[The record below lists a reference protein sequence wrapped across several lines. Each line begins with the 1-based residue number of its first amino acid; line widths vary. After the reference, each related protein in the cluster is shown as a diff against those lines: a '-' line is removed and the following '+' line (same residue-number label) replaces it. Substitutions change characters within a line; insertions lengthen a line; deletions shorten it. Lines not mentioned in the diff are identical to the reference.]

1 MSDKRHPWLKFY
13 PADWRANAKLRM
25 CSLAARGLWM
35 EMLCLMHEAEPR
47 GQLTISG
54 KIVTVSQLASLV
66 GMSTKQV
73 GNLVQELDTNGVLE
87 RQADGLISSRRMLRD
102 TAKAEQDQENGRL
115 GGNPKVTTGVNPTL
129 KAKKPDTRDQKD
141 RPLRGLDRSAQG
153 FDSFWSV
160 VPRKTGKDAAEKA
173 YRQKIAAGRA
183 TPSEIL
189 AGAIR
194 WRDEAKHD
202 DPQYVPHPATWLN
215 RGGWEDEPRS
225 QQARA
230 GPRGAAPASR
240 PSHLSVLLKDL
251 GHDQQPPQHQDSRP
265 FINAEP
271 ARSEPFDRS
280 LRHAQPSRAESER
293 GDLLSLERR
302 SERQRASMDDG

>member
-1 MSDKRHPWLKFY
+1 MSVNSEIMRRLSLIDMSGEALREVLAIMADMTAGDDNRRAKDRDRKR
-13 PADWRANAKLRM
+13 A
-25 CSLAARGLWM
+25 S
-35 EMLCLMHEAEPR
+35 R
-47 GQLTISG
+47 GQSADCPGNVPEMSADKAPSRLPQRDINQTPSTHP
-54 KIVTVSQLASLV
+54 KSSLR
-66 GMSTKQV
+66 S
-73 GNLVQELDTNGVLE
+73 E
-87 RQADGLISSRRMLRD
+87 S
-102 TAKAEQDQENGRL
+102 AK
-115 GGNPKVTTGVNPTL
+115 
-129 KAKKPDTRDQKD
+129 
-141 RPLRGLDRSAQG
+141 SAQG

-265 FINAEP
+265 FIDAEP
-271 ARSEPFDRS
+271 ARSEPVDRS
-280 LRHAQPSRAESER
+280 LRHAQPSRAKSER

-302 SERQRASMDDG
+302 SERQRARMDDG